1 MSFVTQGGRPPPHHL
16 LYYRSQTKHLWRFT
30 VTTEEN
36 KLAKI
41 TVFEQNIDRANFDDK
56 ELPTDIHLVE
66 YQVGETLY
74 VDTVRAYK
82 SSDIFDFYYD
92 KITPLGGYIVSI
104 TNGYGRVKPK
114 LFTGKGPA
122 QG

>member
-1 MSFVTQGGRPPPHHL
+1 MA
-16 LYYRSQTKHLWRFT
+16 FT
-30 VTTEEN
+30 VTSQEN

-41 TVFEQNIDRANFDDK
+41 TIFEQDIDRSNFDDR

-66 YQVGETLY
+66 YTVGETLY

-82 SSDIFDFYYD
+82 SVDIFDFYYD
-92 KITPLGGYIVSI
+92 KITPLGGVINSI

-114 LFTGKGPA
+114 LYTGKGPA
-122 QG
+122 Q

>member
-1 MSFVTQGGRPPPHHL
+1 MA
-16 LYYRSQTKHLWRFT
+16 FT
-30 VTTEEN
+30 VTAEEN

-41 TVFEQNIDRANFDDK
+41 TVFEQNINRASFDDR

-82 SSDIFDFYYD
+82 TSDIFDFYYD
-92 KITPLGGYIVSI
+92 KVTPLGGYIVSI

-114 LFTGKGPA
+114 LYTGKGPA

>member
-1 MSFVTQGGRPPPHHL
+1 MA
-16 LYYRSQTKHLWRFT
+16 FT
-30 VTTEEN
+30 ITSEEN

-41 TVFEQNIDRANFDDK
+41 TVFEQNIDRANFDDT

-82 SSDIFDFYYD
+82 ASDIFDFYYD
-92 KITPLGGYIVSI
+92 KLTPLGGDILSI

-114 LFTGKGPA
+114 LFSGKGPA